1 MTNVPAISSRMIR
14 CLLADNDTVVDKF
27 LSESVLELEYLEK
40 KVSHHDFICS
50 LTWHFALSTLNSRF

>member
-1 MTNVPAISSRMIR
+1 MTNVQAISSRMIR

-40 KVSHHDFICS
+40 KVSHHD
-50 LTWHFALSTLNSRF
+50 LALCIINFEF